1 MWDPLKRE
9 ISKLIMIVILFPQL
23 VINQKSDLTVPVP
36 EKPVMRP
43 PKKELLEW
51 SKQIVTRSPSSSKSV
66 QMLFTFNY
74 CLDACVL
81 SKAAASADLQK
92 LLKGIIVNTL
102 LRMKKALML
111 PLKLESE
118 ILIVHKLAAVDKVWM
133 KGLSRYGW
141 WD

>member
-1 MWDPLKRE
+1 
-9 ISKLIMIVILFPQL
+9 
-23 VINQKSDLTVPVP
+23 
-36 EKPVMRP
+36 
-43 PKKELLEW
+43 
-51 SKQIVTRSPSSSKSV
+51 
-66 QMLFTFNY
+66 MLFTFNY